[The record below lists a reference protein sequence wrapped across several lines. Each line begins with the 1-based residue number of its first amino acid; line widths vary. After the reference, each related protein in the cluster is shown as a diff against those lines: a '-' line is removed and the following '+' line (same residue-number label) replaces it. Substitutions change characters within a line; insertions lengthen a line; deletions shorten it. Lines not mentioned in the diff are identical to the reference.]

1 MNQIPP
7 QATEIEESLL
17 GAMLLEKNALEALDL
32 LSADDFYDPR
42 NQIIFKA
49 IGTLHSERKPIN
61 LLTVETY
68 LKDREESIESFYLSD
83 LTSIARFGNEEYFSE
98 IIRDKAQKRKVISE
112 CVKLIEQAYSSN
124 STAYDLI
131 DAMIG
136 VLTLVDGS
144 SNEQKSFTPSEIH
157 ERELNTPKVKKIYT
171 GFSIID
177 NSIYAS
183 SGANLGH
190 VEVTMAES
198 GHGKTEYAQMINGMR
213 ANRGNKIHWFQLE
226 DYDVNTANYFLR
238 NYPDKMDNV
247 IICDSLEDIEA
258 IKREAR
264 KYKKE
269 FETDVIV
276 IDYVQNVDCS
286 QKFQADKI
294 EFVSKELRKLAKHLR
309 VVVHL
314 LSQVTIAGDRR
325 GWKLEPT
332 YNDVRWSKQ
341 LKQDAHLMTSVF
353 RPNKVDELIEVDLM
367 GTNKVKDWNGNK
379 QPFDSV
385 YSRQVKVRGGK
396 QEFSRLHMI
405 HGDLGLKP
413 YSPI

>member
-1 MNQIPP
+1 M
-7 QATEIEESLL
+7 
-17 GAMLLEKNALEALDL
+17 
-32 LSADDFYDPR
+32 
-42 NQIIFKA
+42 
-49 IGTLHSERKPIN
+49 
-61 LLTVETY
+61 
-68 LKDREESIESFYLSD
+68 
-83 LTSIARFGNEEYFSE
+83 
-98 IIRDKAQKRKVISE
+98 
-112 CVKLIEQAYSSN
+112 
-124 STAYDLI
+124 
-131 DAMIG
+131 
-136 VLTLVDGS
+136 
-144 SNEQKSFTPSEIH
+144 
-157 ERELNTPKVKKIYT
+157 
-171 GFSIID
+171 
-177 NSIYAS
+177 
-183 SGANLGH
+183 
-190 VEVTMAES
+190 
-198 GHGKTEYAQMINGMR
+198 
-213 ANRGNKIHWFQLE
+213 
-226 DYDVNTANYFLR
+226 
-238 NYPDKMDNV
+238 
-247 IICDSLEDIEA
+247 
-258 IKREAR
+258 
-264 KYKKE
+264 
-269 FETDVIV
+269 
-276 IDYVQNVDCS
+276 DCS